1 MEIIGLYNRLYLQL
15 SLLVNQQK
23 GITKY
28 GTMKFLWTTLTPIY
42 DMNSSKRKALLK
54 EKRKKQ
60 EQAKLQLYF
69 TDQQTSKLVEV
80 PKHKYLH
87 NHRLNN
93 TPVVDKTAE
102 SINKFCVLP
111 NIAMPTTDNRKTQ
124 TPATTS

>member
-87 NHRLNN
+87 NHMLNN

-102 SINKFCVLP
+102 SINKFRVLP